1 MNNEQ
6 YISEIVANVIKSIG
20 NEKSNEAP
28 KTSMHKKGVFSSMS
42 DALQAV
48 DELMD
53 EEGLFVGTST
63 GGCFKGLVN
72 YINENNITN
81 KTIVFISPDSGI
93 KYLSKR

>member
-1 MNNEQ
+1 M
-6 YISEIVANVIKSIG
+6 V
-20 NEKSNEAP
+20 
-28 KTSMHKKGVFSSMS
+28 KTS
-42 DALQAV
+42 DALQAI